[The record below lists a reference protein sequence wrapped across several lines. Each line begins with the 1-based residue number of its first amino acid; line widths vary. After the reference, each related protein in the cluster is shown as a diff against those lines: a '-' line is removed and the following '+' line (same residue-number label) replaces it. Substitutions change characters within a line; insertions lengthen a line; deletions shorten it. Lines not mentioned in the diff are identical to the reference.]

1 MGICAICGW
10 AGQCNDVCSNPRPFR
25 HGLGTHSAGSAMAS
39 REGIEGEGGPG
50 LDEEEGNDIGT
61 RVETFL
67 GEFRMVIPALAAIL
81 GFQLMV
87 AFQASFQDLGQLEQ
101 VATFLALSCTTVA
114 FLLLLMPASYHR
126 FTWEFEE
133 TEEFLRFSRR
143 SIGAAFV
150 FLPFVLALTL
160 YVQAVQAFGSRP
172 WGASL
177 GAGVLALAIG
187 FWWVLPMHRA
197 HRKGY
202 LPHDA
207 AHREKE
213 RKGEEARRG
222 RRPQR
227 PSSSSRSPRREEQP
241 PGPR

>member
-1 MGICAICGW
+1 MAKGDMPHRDDAP
-10 AGQCNDVCSNPRPFR
+10 D
-25 HGLGTHSAGSAMAS
+25 LG
-39 REGIEGEGGPG
+39 
-50 LDEEEGNDIGT
+50 EGNDIGT

-87 AFQASFQDLGQLEQ
+87 AFQESFQDLGQLEQ
-101 VATFLALSCTTVA
+101 VATFLALACTTLA

-126 FTWEFEE
+126 LTWEFAE

-172 WGASL
+172 LGAAI
-177 GAGVLALAIG
+177 GAGVLGLAVA
-187 FWWVLPMHRA
+187 FWWLIPIRRA
-197 HRKGY
+197 HEKGY
-202 LPHDA
+202 LPHDEAHA
-207 AHREKE
+207 ASERRER
-213 RKGEEARRG
+213 RK
-222 RRPQR
+222 R
-227 PSSSSRSPRREEQP
+227 PSSSSRSRRREAP
-241 PGPR
+241 PQARR

>member
-1 MGICAICGW
+1 
-10 AGQCNDVCSNPRPFR
+10 
-25 HGLGTHSAGSAMAS
+25 MAS
-39 REGIEGEGGPG
+39 REGVRSGAGKGAEGGEGKPP
-50 LDEEEGNDIGT
+50 LEEEGNDIGT

-87 AFQASFQDLGQLEQ
+87 AFQPAFQELGQLEQ
-101 VATFLALSCTTVA
+101 VATFLALSCTTIA

-143 SIGAAFV
+143 SIGASFL

-160 YVQAVQAFGSRP
+160 YVQAVQAFGSR
-172 WGASL
+172 AL
-177 GAGVLALAIG
+177 GAALGTLVLALAIG

-202 LPHDA
+202 LPHDEAHA
-207 AHREKE
+207 AQG
-213 RKGEEARRG
+213 KGEDREDVEAR

-227 PSSSSRSPRREEQP
+227 PSSSSRSRRTAARP

>member
-1 MGICAICGW
+1 M
-10 AGQCNDVCSNPRPFR
+10 DEPDRP
-25 HGLGTHSAGSAMAS
+25 
-39 REGIEGEGGPG
+39 IV
-50 LDEEEGNDIGT
+50 DEEGNDIGT

-67 GEFRMVIPALAAIL
+67 GEFRMIIPALAAIL

-87 AFQASFQDLGQLEQ
+87 AFQQSFQDLGQAEQ

-150 FLPFVLALTL
+150 FMPWVLALTL

-172 WGASL
+172 L
-177 GAGVLALAIG
+177 GAAIGVASLALAVG
-187 FWWVLPMHRA
+187 FWWAVPMARA
-197 HRKGY
+197 RSQGY
-202 LPHDA
+202 LPHGEG
-207 AHREKE
+207 HRHRAKARRERSRPVGRGRPTAKPKAGE
-213 RKGEEARRG
+213 RKL
-222 RRPQR
+222 RP
-227 PSSSSRSPRREEQP
+227 
-241 PGPR
+241 

>member
-1 MGICAICGW
+1 M
-10 AGQCNDVCSNPRPFR
+10 DEPDRP
-25 HGLGTHSAGSAMAS
+25 
-39 REGIEGEGGPG
+39 IV
-50 LDEEEGNDIGT
+50 DEEGNDIGT

-67 GEFRMVIPALAAIL
+67 GEFRMIIPALAAIL

-87 AFQASFQDLGQLEQ
+87 AFQQSFQDLGQAEQ

-150 FLPFVLALTL
+150 FMPWVLALTL

-172 WGASL
+172 LGAAIGTASL
-177 GAGVLALAIG
+177 VLAVG
-187 FWWVLPMHRA
+187 FWWALPLARA
-197 HRKGY
+197 HDQGY
-202 LPHDA
+202 LPHGEGHR
-207 AHREKE
+207 HREKE
-213 RKGEEARRG
+213 RREGRGARPRT
-222 RRPQR
+222 
-227 PSSSSRSPRREEQP
+227 SSRSPRTAERP
-241 PGPR
+241 PRPR

>member
-1 MGICAICGW
+1 
-10 AGQCNDVCSNPRPFR
+10 
-25 HGLGTHSAGSAMAS
+25 MAAK
-39 REGIEGEGGPG
+39 EGEGTPK
-50 LDEEEGNDIGT
+50 LEEEGNDIGT

-87 AFQASFQDLGQLEQ
+87 AFQPAFQELGQPEQ
-101 VATFLALSCTTVA
+101 VATFLALACTTVA

-143 SIGAAFV
+143 SIGASFV
-150 FLPFVLALTL
+150 FLPFVLSLTL

-172 WGASL
+172 LGMGL
-177 GAGVLALAIG
+177 GALVLGLALG

-197 HRKGY
+197 HQKGY
-202 LPHDA
+202 LPHDE
-207 AHREKE
+207 AHSAE
-213 RKGEEARRG
+213 RKGEDRKSVAKDAGKEER

-227 PSSSSRSPRREEQP
+227 PSSASRSRRTAARP